1 MAYLLV
7 SFSSMLQVYLYLCC
21 SRLSHCRSRR
31 PWYGLGTIKL
41 LASSPCLREQ
51 VASSGVMDL
60 TINTLRVCCQ
70 ACDSGKLNAGEM
82 VHVRNILIQVL
93 VGKGLWVV

>member
-1 MAYLLV
+1 MSV
-7 SFSSMLQVYLYLCC
+7 LQQAEPLKEQETMV
-21 SRLSHCRSRR
+21 
-31 PWYGLGTIKL
+31 YGLGTLKL

-60 TINTLRVCCQ
+60 TVNTLRVCSQ

-82 VHVRNILIQVL
+82 VHIRNILIQVL
-93 VGKGLWVV
+93 LGKGQ